1 VDESDIERVLARVRA
16 LHHDAVSLGIQW
28 SSVPHTPGW
37 AGPTQVAALSQ
48 LHGGE
53 ELTKKLISQLETAE
67 GQCSRHLHHVR
78 AVSDLSRGFMG

>member
-16 LHHDAVSLGIQW
+16 LHHDAVSLGIQL

-78 AVSDLSRGFMG
+78 AASDLSRGFMG

>member
-1 VDESDIERVLARVRA
+1 MDESDIERVLARVRA
-16 LHHDAVSLGIQW
+16 LHHDAVSLGIKW

-78 AVSDLSRGFMG
+78 AASDLSRGFMG

>member
-1 VDESDIERVLARVRA
+1 MDESDIERVLARVRA

-78 AVSDLSRGFMG
+78 AASDLSRGFMG

>member
-28 SSVPHTPGW
+28 SSVPHTQGW

-78 AVSDLSRGFMG
+78 AASDLSRGFMG